1 MIQKK
6 NSAESS
12 VEKMYDIIKGHLT
25 SLPEDEAMARLEII
39 DQAHAKARAQTRGR
53 RSRTPA
59 KPARMPGRQAARRT
73 SRQDNS

>member
-12 VEKMYDIIKGHLT
+12 VEKIYELIKGHLT

-39 DQAHAKARAQTRGR
+39 DKAHAKVRAQTRGR
-53 RSRTPA
+53 RSRTPS
-59 KPARMPGRQAARRT
+59 KQARMQGRQAIRHT
-73 SRQDNS
+73 SR

>member
-12 VEKMYDIIKGHLT
+12 VEKIYDLIKDHIT

-39 DQAHAKARAQTRGR
+39 DQAHAKARAQKDSPR
-53 RSRTPA
+53 RECGLYLRASVAT
-59 KPARMPGRQAARRT
+59 AARH
-73 SRQDNS
+73 

>member
-12 VEKMYDIIKGHLT
+12 VEKIYNLIKGHIA

-39 DQAHAKARAQTRGR
+39 DKAHAKARAQTRAR
-53 RSRTPA
+53 RSRKPA
-59 KPARMPGRQAARRT
+59 KQARIQGRQAARHT
-73 SRQDNS
+73 SR

>member
-12 VEKMYDIIKGHLT
+12 VEKIYELIKGHIT

-39 DQAHAKARAQTRGR
+39 DKAHASARDQTRAR
-53 RSRTPA
+53 RSRTRS
-59 KPARMPGRQAARRT
+59 KQARNAGSSGRTPHVSVR
-73 SRQDNS
+73 